1 MPFPPKLLND
11 NEQVVL
17 DLKPHWWFMV
27 GSTLAL
33 VGSIIVA
40 LLVLAWFD
48 VDVLKYGGA
57 LLVLFCLAYFGY
69 RYVKWTSMQFVVTTE
84 RVIHREGIVAKKGIE
99 IPLERINTVFFNQ
112 SIFERILGAGDLG
125 IESAGERGSET
136 FTDVRKPSLVQN
148 EIYRQMEAN
157 SNRMHQGGPAATQP
171 AAASIPEQIEQLDQL
186 RQRGVISEQ
195 EFAAKKADLLNR
207 M

>member
-1 MPFPPKLLND
+1 MPFPTKLLND
-11 NEQVVL
+11 NEEVVL
-17 DLKPHWWFMV
+17 DLRPHWWFMV
-27 GSTLAL
+27 GSTAAL
-33 VGSIIVA
+33 VGSIVVA
-40 LLVLAWFD
+40 LLLLAYFD

-57 LLVLFCLAYFGY
+57 LLVLFCLGWFAF
-69 RYVKWTSMQFVVTTE
+69 RYAKWVSTQFVVTTE
-84 RVIHREGIVAKKGIE
+84 RVIARSGIVAKKGIE

-112 SIFERILGAGDLG
+112 SIFERMLGAGDLG
-125 IESAGERGSET
+125 VESAGERGSET
-136 FTDVRKPSLVQN
+136 FSDVRKPALVQN

-157 SNRMHQGGPAATQP
+157 SQRNLRGGPAVTQA